1 MPDNKGKKKR
11 DPKNPYGNYEF
22 DRSTK
27 VSPAIIKQIKT
38 LGMTKALA
46 SASSNK
52 GNAAYMEGLK
62 RMYGAKRVANAM
74 GSASSGSAGPKMGGG
89 SGRATAKTS
98 AGPKMGG
105 GQGYKNAPK
114 KARSTGSQVGRGAA
128 IAGAAAY
135 GAGVYKQSKSP
146 AKGIISGRPR
156 GANVP
161 GRVQRTAYNA
171 AIKGGKTPAQAMRA
185 ANMAKAGKLGL
196 AAGKLLT
203 KKTII
208 GTAALTAAP
217 YVAKAAKK
225 ITETQKKSSKL
236 SPTQIRANA
245 IKNRSGGKGY

>member
-1 MPDNKGKKKR
+1 MPKEKGKKR

-27 VSPAIIKQIKT
+27 VSPAVIKQIKT

-135 GAGVYKQSKSP
+135 GAGVYKQSKNP
-146 AKGIISGRPR
+146 ATGIISGKAR
-156 GANVP
+156 GAAVS
-161 GRVQRTAYNA
+161 GRAQRTAYNT
-171 AIKGGKTPAQAMRA
+171 AIKGGKTPAQAMA
-185 ANMAKAGKLGL
+185 M
-196 AAGKLLT
+196 
-203 KKTII
+203 
-208 GTAALTAAP
+208 
-217 YVAKAAKK
+217 AKAAKVGK
-225 ITETQKKSSKL
+225 TALVAGKFLTKRTVLGSAALYAGEKLVSKAIRDSKKPKAGPGISRRK
-236 SPTQIRANA
+236 P
-245 IKNRSGGKGY
+245 SGGKGF

>member
-27 VSPAIIKQIKT
+27 VSPAVIKQIKT

-74 GSASSGSAGPKMGGG
+74 GSASSGSSPVKMGGG
-89 SGRATAKTS
+89 SGMRNKTKYTS
-98 AGPKMGG
+98 SPVKMGG

-114 KARSTGSQVGRGAA
+114 KSRSTGSQVGRGAA

-135 GAGVYKQSKSP
+135 GAGVYKQSKNP
-146 AKGIISGRPR
+146 ATGIISGRTR

-161 GRVQRTAYNA
+161 GRTQRAAYNT
-171 AIKGGKTPAQAMRA
+171 AIKGGKTPAQAMA
-185 ANMAKAGKLGL
+185 MAKAAKVGKVGL
-196 AAGKLLT
+196 AAGKFLT
-203 KKTII
+203 KKTAI
-208 GTAALTAAP
+208 GTAALYAGEKL
-217 YVAKAAKK
+217 V
-225 ITETQKKSSKL
+225 SK
-236 SPTQIRANA
+236 A
-245 IKNRSGGKGY
+245 IKDSKKPKAGPGISRRKPTGGKGY

>member
-1 MPDNKGKKKR
+1 MPNEKGKKKR
-11 DPKNPYGNYEF
+11 DSKNPYGNYEF

-74 GSASSGSAGPKMGGG
+74 GSASTGSSPLKNGGG
-89 SGRATAKTS
+89 SGMKTKYTS

-105 GQGYKNAPK
+105 GQGNRPGYKPAN

-135 GAGVYKQSKSP
+135 GAGVYKQSKNP
-146 AKGIISGRPR
+146 AKGIISGKAR
-156 GANVP
+156 GADVP
-161 GRVQRTAYNA
+161 GRTQRTAYNA
-171 AIKGGKTPAQAMRA
+171 AIKGGKTPAQAMA
-185 ANMAKAGKLGL
+185 MAKAAKVGKAGL
-196 AAGKLLT
+196 VAGKFLA
-203 KKTII
+203 KKTVI
-208 GTAALTAAP
+208 GTAALYAGEKL
-217 YVAKAAKK
+217 V
-225 ITETQKKSSKL
+225 SK
-236 SPTQIRANA
+236 A
-245 IKNRSGGKGY
+245 IKDSKKPKAGPGISRKRPTGGKGY

>member
-11 DPKNPYGNYEF
+11 DSKNPYGNYEF

-27 VSPAIIKQIKT
+27 VSPTVIKQIKT

-74 GSASSGSAGPKMGGG
+74 GSASTGSAGPKMGGG

-128 IAGAAAY
+128 VAGAAAY
-135 GAGVYKQSKSP
+135 GAGVYKQSKNP
-146 AKGIISGRPR
+146 AKGIISGKVR
-156 GANVP
+156 GADVP
-161 GRVQRTAYNA
+161 GRTQRTAYNA
-171 AIKGGKTPAQAMRA
+171 AIKGGKTPAQAMA
-185 ANMAKAGKLGL
+185 MAKIAKVGKAGLV
-196 AAGKLLT
+196 AGKLLT
-203 KKTII
+203 KKSVL
-208 GTAALTAAP
+208 GSAALYAGEKLVSKAIKDSKKP
-217 YVAKAAKK
+217 KAASGISRKK
-225 ITETQKKSSKL
+225 
-236 SPTQIRANA
+236 PT
-245 IKNRSGGKGY
+245 GGKGY

>member
-1 MPDNKGKKKR
+1 MPKEKGKKR
-11 DPKNPYGNYEF
+11 DSKNPYGNYEF

-27 VSPAIIKQIKT
+27 VSPEIIKQIKT

-62 RMYGAKRVANAM
+62 RMYGAKRVTGAM

-89 SGRATAKTS
+89 SGMKTKYTS

-135 GAGVYKQSKSP
+135 GAGVYKQSKNP
-146 AKGIISGRPR
+146 TTGIISGKTR
-156 GANVP
+156 GAAVS
-161 GRVQRTAYNA
+161 GRAQRSAYNA
-171 AIKGGKTPAQAMRA
+171 AIKGGKTPAQAMV
-185 ANMAKAGKLGL
+185 MAKAGKLGKTAL
-196 AAGKLLT
+196 VAGKFLT
-203 KKTII
+203 KKTVL
-208 GTAALTAAP
+208 GSAALYAGEKLVSRAIKDSKKP
-217 YVAKAAKK
+217 KAASNITRKK
-225 ITETQKKSSKL
+225 
-236 SPTQIRANA
+236 PT
-245 IKNRSGGKGY
+245 GGKGY

>member
-11 DPKNPYGNYEF
+11 DSKNPYGNYEF

-27 VSPAIIKQIKT
+27 VSPAVIKQIKT

-74 GSASSGSAGPKMGGG
+74 GSASTGSAGPKMGGG
-89 SGRATAKTS
+89 SGMKTKYTS

-114 KARSTGSQVGRGAA
+114 KTRSTGSQVGRGAA

-135 GAGVYKQSKSP
+135 GAGVYKQSKNP
-146 AKGIISGRPR
+146 ATGIISGKAR
-156 GANVP
+156 GAAVS
-161 GRVQRTAYNA
+161 GRAQRTAYNA
-171 AIKGGKTPAQAMRA
+171 AIKGGKTPAQAMA
-185 ANMAKAGKLGL
+185 MAKAAKLGKTAL
-196 AAGKLLT
+196 VAGKFLT
-203 KKTII
+203 KRTVL
-208 GTAALTAAP
+208 GTAALYAGEKL
-217 YVAKAAKK
+217 V
-225 ITETQKKSSKL
+225 SK
-236 SPTQIRANA
+236 A
-245 IKNRSGGKGY
+245 IKDSKKPKAGPGISRKKPTGGKGY

>member
-11 DPKNPYGNYEF
+11 DSKNPYGNYEF

-27 VSPAIIKQIKT
+27 VSPEIIKQIKT

-62 RMYGAKRVANAM
+62 RMYGAKRVTGAM
-74 GSASSGSAGPKMGGG
+74 GSASTGSSPVKNGGG
-89 SGRATAKTS
+89 SGMKTKYTS

-135 GAGVYKQSKSP
+135 GAGVYKQSKNP
-146 AKGIISGRPR
+146 TKGIISGKAR
-156 GANVP
+156 GAAVS
-161 GRVQRTAYNA
+161 GRTQRTAYNA
-171 AIKGGKTPAQAMRA
+171 AIKGGKTPAQAMA
-185 ANMAKAGKLGL
+185 MAKAAKVGKAGL
-196 AAGKLLT
+196 VAGKFLA
-203 KKTII
+203 KKTVL
-208 GTAALTAAP
+208 GTAALYAGEKL
-217 YVAKAAKK
+217 V
-225 ITETQKKSSKL
+225 SK
-236 SPTQIRANA
+236 A
-245 IKNRSGGKGY
+245 IKDSKKPKAGPGISRKRPTGGKGY